1 MKVIIRINGNK
12 LHRKMTFE
20 KMSAIIIS
28 LIQVYANNI
37 VFTLKVNI
45 NYLLFSFLHAAFSS
59 I

>member
-1 MKVIIRINGNK
+1 MNGNK

-20 KMSAIIIS
+20 KMSATIIS

-37 VFTLKVNI
+37 VFTLKVSI
-45 NYLLFSFLHAAFSS
+45 NYLLFPFLYVAFSS